1 MQLFGA
7 SIEAK
12 TLAYWKLSRAWN
24 GVDNDHNF
32 TFMDFNGGLLQI
44 LDTFLPNK
52 LLQCT
57 LNLQDAL
64 ISDGQKHDVDV
75 TRCGSVVPLPD
86 RRLLQQAQAQQA

>member
-7 SIEAK
+7 SIGTK
-12 TLAYWKLSRAWN
+12 TLAYWNLSREWN
-24 GVDNDHNF
+24 GVVDSNM
-32 TFMDFNGGLLQI
+32 TFMDFNRGLLSI
-44 LDTFLPNK
+44 LDTSLPNK
-52 LLQCT
+52 LLQCS
-57 LNLQDAL
+57 LRLQDAL